1 MGVGG
6 QCHSLATLPLEK
18 TQYPLYRR
26 LGEPQ
31 SQFGQ
36 VQKTSPPLGFDPQII
51 QPIANRYT
59 DYTIRA
65 PVGQLQTKRN

>member
-1 MGVGG
+1 MRVGG
-6 QCHSLATLPLEK
+6 QCHGPAALPPEK

-36 VQKTSPPLGFDPQII
+36 VQKTSPPLGFDPQTI
-51 QPIANRYT
+51 QPIASRYT
-59 DYTIRA
+59 DYAIPSPIR
-65 PVGQLQTKRN
+65 QLQTKRN